1 MNYPLI
7 SEYTESIL
15 SAEDNF
21 NELANLRPVL
31 DSYGRPVM
39 SSGNFA
45 VVYKMRDIVTDKLY
59 AVKCFTREQTGREDA
74 YREISDYLQN
84 VYCNFIVKV
93 KYYSDELFVDTNQS
107 DTSEFPVLVMDWIDG
122 IGLEEY
128 ISQNA
133 DNNDKLELL
142 SANFI
147 AMIGELLPNHFAHG
161 DLKPDNII
169 IDKDGNIK
177 LIDYDGMFVPSMEG
191 QVSPELGTPQ
201 FQYSNRKPEDFNE
214 YIDDYGALYLA
225 LLLRLIAIS
234 DKTFDNVVSVNN
246 HEFISIVGEYI
257 DDVIISKLLSAFLLV
272 CNRGFV
278 EREVLSVC
286 LYNENKYNREKELSY
301 VSRARKGDTTAM
313 ILLGDTY
320 SRGSFTPT
328 NSSKAIDWYYLA
340 KAMGNINAS
349 CGICRHF
356 YHFENDFY
364 GLSIADNLIHKNL
377 LRVQNDFSLCREG
390 EEYMFKDHEHAI
402 KFFRKAAELK
412 FAPAIY
418 WLSSF
423 PSESENKIKLIEEA
437 ANMDYTRALK
447 HLGECHRKG
456 EHGCSNDQKIALSY
470 YRRAAEAGDDE
481 SQYIIGLAYF
491 NGWGDYDRNIT
502 SAIVWLKMASEQGH
516 KEAACELAKIY
527 LRGKQV
533 KQDISYSLKLLNRLV
548 DCVRPHNEAL
558 YILGI
563 CSLYGIGVNVD
574 FRKAITYFTKAIHSG
589 LVGNSPAEIMLD
601 YILRQYGM
609 TDETYV
615 NESEIIDIGITNTGK
630 YSEDNKRFL
639 CYWGS
644 YGEEYII
651 KDGTEVLCDNSFNDL
666 YSECDGYYLKRLI
679 IPESVKHIG
688 NNVFCASIKHI
699 ECKSSRFIVEN
710 DMLLSR
716 DKCILY
722 RYFGDETRVNIPYGV
737 KYIKGGAFTELNIT
751 KIIIPESVI
760 YIGANPFAGTGY
772 YDYDSHDFKHA
783 EIISNSPHIIVDGCC
798 IYSKKDHSLVACW
811 NRSSPVIIKPWCKV
825 IGENAFWDAE
835 LESIYLPSSI
845 ATIRKTALW
854 GHEMRLNN
862 ISVDYGEKRRF
873 KSLIPSYLSKYITEL
888 PNPIDDL
895 PF

>member
-133 DNNDKLELL
+133 DNNEKLELL

-278 EREVLSVC
+278 ERDVLSVC

-356 YHFENDFY
+356 SHFENDFY

-402 KFFRKAAELK
+402 KFFR
-412 FAPAIY
+412 
-418 WLSSF
+418 
-423 PSESENKIKLIEEA
+423 N
-437 ANMDYTRALK
+437 
-447 HLGECHRKG
+447 
-456 EHGCSNDQKIALSY
+456 
-470 YRRAAEAGDDE
+470 
-481 SQYIIGLAYF
+481 
-491 NGWGDYDRNIT
+491 
-502 SAIVWLKMASEQGH
+502 
-516 KEAACELAKIY
+516 
-527 LRGKQV
+527 
-533 KQDISYSLKLLNRLV
+533 
-548 DCVRPHNEAL
+548 
-558 YILGI
+558 
-563 CSLYGIGVNVD
+563 
-574 FRKAITYFTKAIHSG
+574 
-589 LVGNSPAEIMLD
+589 
-601 YILRQYGM
+601 
-609 TDETYV
+609 
-615 NESEIIDIGITNTGK
+615 
-630 YSEDNKRFL
+630 
-639 CYWGS
+639 
-644 YGEEYII
+644 
-651 KDGTEVLCDNSFNDL
+651 
-666 YSECDGYYLKRLI
+666 
-679 IPESVKHIG
+679 
-688 NNVFCASIKHI
+688 
-699 ECKSSRFIVEN
+699 
-710 DMLLSR
+710 
-716 DKCILY
+716 
-722 RYFGDETRVNIPYGV
+722 
-737 KYIKGGAFTELNIT
+737 
-751 KIIIPESVI
+751 
-760 YIGANPFAGTGY
+760 
-772 YDYDSHDFKHA
+772 
-783 EIISNSPHIIVDGCC
+783 
-798 IYSKKDHSLVACW
+798 
-811 NRSSPVIIKPWCKV
+811 
-825 IGENAFWDAE
+825 
-835 LESIYLPSSI
+835 
-845 ATIRKTALW
+845 
-854 GHEMRLNN
+854 
-862 ISVDYGEKRRF
+862 
-873 KSLIPSYLSKYITEL
+873 
-888 PNPIDDL
+888 
-895 PF
+895 